1 MSSYTMQIISR
12 AGSIVL
18 GCVLLGGVVF
28 AESKSYQ
35 PASGDAA
42 WRSWATREEIAPLTQ
57 RDTQVFR
64 SAPESLYISGNGNAA
79 AHGGWVYPVAR
90 VVAGRWYRF
99 NVFLR
104 TEDIDTPRLQSVARL
119 DWRTAEGKT
128 AGRPDYPFERT
139 TVGDWVQLTLDA
151 PAPENAE
158 SVEIQLYLA
167 NAADGK
173 IWWDDVSFDEIETPL
188 PRTVKVSTI
197 NLQPRRTGS
206 ASESVSRF
214 LKLIDSDVDTDAD
227 IILLPEAITLV
238 GTGLK
243 YVDVAETIPGP
254 TTARLAKAA
263 RAKSSYLVAG
273 LLERD
278 GPAVY
283 NTAVLL
289 DREGKLVGKYR
300 KVYLPREEIEG
311 GVTPGNEYPV
321 FKTDFGT
328 VGMMIC
334 WDAQYADPAR
344 ALALRG
350 AELLLVPIWG
360 GNEVLGKARAIENH
374 VFMATSGYGYPTY
387 VMDPMGET
395 LAIASEEGQVA
406 TATIDLNR
414 RYTDDWLG
422 WMRGR
427 FMHELR
433 TDVAV
438 EPR

>member
-1 MSSYTMQIISR
+1 MRRFSR
-12 AGSIVL
+12 AGEIVL
-18 GCVLLGGVVF
+18 GCVLLGGIVF
-28 AESKSYQ
+28 AGSKSYQ
-35 PASGDAA
+35 PAAGDAA
-42 WRSWATREEIAPLTQ
+42 WRTGATRQEIAPLTR
-57 RDTQVFR
+57 RDSQVFR
-64 SAPESLYISGNGNAA
+64 SAPESLYVSGNGNAA

-90 VVAGRWYRF
+90 VEAGRWYRF
-99 NVFLR
+99 SVFLK
-104 TEDIDTPRLQSVARL
+104 TEGIDTPRLQSVARL
-119 DWRTAEGKT
+119 DWRTVEGKT

-139 TVGDWVQLTLDA
+139 AMGDWVQLSLDV
-151 PAPENAE
+151 PAPEKAE

-188 PRTVKVSTI
+188 PRLVKVSTI

-206 ASESVSRF
+206 ARESVSRF
-214 LKLIDSDVDTDAD
+214 LNIVDSEVAADAD

-243 YVDVAETIPGP
+243 YVNVAEAIPGP
-254 TTARLAKAA
+254 TTERLAKAA

-344 ALALRG
+344 ALALGG

-387 VMDPMGET
+387 VMDPLGET

>member
-1 MSSYTMQIISR
+1 MTSYSMQKFSR
-12 AGSIVL
+12 TGEIVL
-18 GCVLLGGVVF
+18 GCVLLGGVGF
-28 AESKSYQ
+28 ADSKSYQ
-35 PASGDAA
+35 PAAGDVA
-42 WRSWATREEIAPLTQ
+42 WRTWATREEIAPLTQ

-64 SAPESLYISGNGNAA
+64 SAPRITVYFGQRKCRRPRRLGVSRD
-79 AHGGWVYPVAR
+79 GGRGWALVSFQA
-90 VVAGRWYRF
+90 
-99 NVFLR
+99 FLK
-104 TEDIDTPRLQSVARL
+104 TEGIDSPRLQSVARL
-119 DWRTAEGKT
+119 DWRTVEGKT
-128 AGRPDYPFERT
+128 AGRPDYPFERSA
-139 TVGDWVQLTLDA
+139 VGDWVQLTLDV
-151 PAPENAE
+151 PAPEKAE

-167 NAADGK
+167 NAANGK

-206 ASESVSRF
+206 ARESVSRF
-214 LKLIDSDVDTDAD
+214 LNVVHSEVETDAD

-254 TTARLAKAA
+254 TTERLAKAA

-289 DREGKLVGKYR
+289 DREGKLAGKYR

-321 FKTDFGT
+321 FETDFGT

-334 WDAQYADPAR
+334 WDAQYAEPCPRLGIAR
-344 ALALRG
+344 SR
-350 AELLLVPIWG
+350 
-360 GNEVLGKARAIENH
+360 
-374 VFMATSGYGYPTY
+374 
-387 VMDPMGET
+387 
-395 LAIASEEGQVA
+395 
-406 TATIDLNR
+406 
-414 RYTDDWLG
+414 
-422 WMRGR
+422 
-427 FMHELR
+427 
-433 TDVAV
+433 VAV
-438 EPR
+438 GPDLGR

>member
-1 MSSYTMQIISR
+1 MQKFSR
-12 AGSIVL
+12 TA
-18 GCVLLGGVVF
+18 GVVIACLLLSEMAF
-28 AESKSYQ
+28 AEPKSYQ
-35 PASGDAA
+35 PAAGDAA
-42 WRSWATREEIAPLTQ
+42 WKTWSTREEIAPLTR
-57 RDTQVFR
+57 RDSQVFR
-64 SAPESLYISGNGNAA
+64 SAPESLHISGDGNAA
-79 AHGGWVYPVAR
+79 AHGGWVYPVGH
-90 VVAGRWYRF
+90 VDAGRWYRF
-99 NVFLR
+99 SAYLKTR
-104 TEDIDTPRLQSVARL
+104 GIDTPRLQSVARL
-119 DWRTAEGKT
+119 DWKTAEGKT

-139 TVGDWVQLTLDA
+139 EVDDWVRLTLDV
-151 PAPENAE
+151 PAPEGAA
-158 SVEIQLYLA
+158 SVEIQLNLA
-167 NAADGK
+167 NAANGEL
-173 IWWDDVSFDEIETPL
+173 WWDDVSFEEIDPPL
-188 PRTVKVSTI
+188 PRTAKVSTI

-206 ASESVSRF
+206 AKESVSRF
-214 LKLIDSDVDTDAD
+214 LDVIESKVESDAD

-238 GTGLK
+238 GTGLT

-254 TTARLAKAA
+254 TTERLAKAA
-263 RAKSSYLVAG
+263 QSKSAYLVAG

-289 DREGKLVGKYR
+289 DRAGNLVGKYR

-311 GVTPGNEYPV
+311 GVTPGSEYPV
-321 FKTDFGT
+321 FETDFGK

-387 VMDPMGET
+387 VMDPLGET
-395 LAIASEEGQVA
+395 LAIASDEGQVA

>member
-1 MSSYTMQIISR
+1 MTSYTMQKFSR
-12 AGSIVL
+12 TREIVL
-18 GCVLLGGVVF
+18 GCVLLGGVGF
-28 AESKSYQ
+28 ADSKSYQ
-35 PASGDAA
+35 PAAGDVA
-42 WRSWATREEIAPLTQ
+42 WRTWATREEIAPLTQ

-79 AHGGWVYPVAR
+79 AHGGWVYPVTE
-90 VVAGRWYRF
+90 VEAGRWYRF
-99 NVFLR
+99 SAFLK
-104 TEDIDTPRLQSVARL
+104 TEGIDSPRLQSVARL
-119 DWRTAEGKT
+119 DWRTVEGKT
-128 AGRPDYPFERT
+128 AGRPDYPFERSA
-139 TVGDWVQLTLDA
+139 VGDWVQLTLDV
-151 PAPENAE
+151 PAPEKAE

-167 NAADGK
+167 NAANGK
-173 IWWDDVSFDEIETPL
+173 IWWDGVSFDEIETPL

-206 ASESVSRF
+206 ARESVSRF
-214 LKLIDSDVDTDAD
+214 LNVVHSEVETDAD

-254 TTARLAKAA
+254 TTERLAKAA

-289 DREGKLVGKYR
+289 DREGKLAGKYR

-374 VFMATSGYGYPTY
+374 VFMATAGYGYPTY